1 MNKDL
6 TNKKTKRIKLKNYH
20 LKVIIKNIY
29 DTIFN
34 FIQKYIIFIVILL
47 LIVARYSPNNL
58 FSSYIIKI
66 EEPNFISNIL
76 SIIIGSL
83 ASILGIII
91 AILLVSFQILRQTY
105 SHYAL
110 HGLFEYG
117 DLKFLFSLFISSIIV
132 SVIAL
137 VTLEDPLKIYNFNL
151 LYLSIMLFGV
161 CLIILYPNVK
171 KCLDITSRS
180 KKKIMDMIESINY
193 SHIMNYLQIS
203 RTRIHGESV
212 ASIEKNPIYILNE
225 VVTRS
230 FDNKD
235 TVIPE
240 MILIRSTD
248 VLLNLIKNNLEYDI
262 RDLINGF
269 LIIIKNSAFQA
280 IRNESVNILRL
291 VMIQIKR
298 IHVFCAKSRFDW
310 SNLVELNDIFQ
321 DILHKTIEAN
331 LTESAKNNFIIL
343 ENILFNQL
351 FHNVPNENNLLWF
364 QERIQRKK
372 IEEDEQESIKRDIQ
386 WHTVSQNY
394 LGMFF
399 SCIDKA
405 LELRNGNIAL
415 YGTYIL
421 NSFVS
426 EIEKIHLGSKQKKQ
440 LIRDC
445 YHHISSYIIFAKKNE
460 LLSIHNI
467 GFISLSFNYD
477 TILSILKK
485 RDQEYSKIPLLDF
498 CGTLIVLAQE
508 QFFDEN
514 IQNILGA
521 IGRSLIEKVNENN
534 LFLEAE
540 ILICN
545 TFYKIYEQVK
555 LSELE
560 EGSKILDEIFKQVDS
575 LKRWMKAKN
584 VKNKK
589 LENKINEILEE
600 LNTVTKESINKDNLI
615 EWPEIK

>member
-1 MNKDL
+1 MKL
-6 TNKKTKRIKLKNYH
+6 TKCH
-20 LKVIIKNIY
+20 LKIIIKNIY
-29 DTIFN
+29 DYIVN
-34 FIQKYIIFIVILL
+34 FIQKYFIFIVILL
-47 LIVARYSPNNL
+47 LLIARYFPN
-58 FSSYIIKI
+58 SYIIIKI

-83 ASILGIII
+83 ASILGIIV
-91 AILLVSFQILRQTY
+91 AILLVSFEILRQTY

-110 HGLFEYG
+110 HGLFEYEN
-117 DLKFLFSLFISSIIV
+117 LKFLFSLFITSIIV

-151 LYLSIMLFGV
+151 LYLSIILFGI
-161 CLIILYPNVK
+161 CLIILYPIVR
-171 KCLDITSRS
+171 KCLDITRS

-193 SHIMNYLQIS
+193 LHIMNYLQIS
-203 RTRIHGESV
+203 RTRIHGERV

-230 FDNKD
+230 IDNKD
-235 TVIPE
+235 SAIPE
-240 MILIRSTD
+240 MILIKSTD
-248 VLLNLIKNNLEYDI
+248 VLLNLIKNNSEYDI

-291 VMIQIKR
+291 VIIQIRR
-298 IHVFCAKSRFDW
+298 IHVFCAKSRFYW
-310 SNLVELNDIFQ
+310 SNLVELNDIFL

-331 LTESAKNNFIIL
+331 LTDSAKNNFILL
-343 ENILFNQL
+343 EDILFNQL
-351 FHNVPNENNLLWF
+351 IYNVPNENDLFWF

-372 IEEDEQESIKRDIQ
+372 IEEDEQESIKRDNQ
-386 WHTVSQNY
+386 WHTVSLEY

-405 LELRNGNIAL
+405 LELKNGNIAL
-415 YGTYIL
+415 YGIYIL
-421 NSFVS
+421 NSLVS
-426 EIEKIHLGSKQKKQ
+426 KIEKSSLGSKQKKQ
-440 LIRDC
+440 LLRDC
-445 YHHISSYIIFAKKNE
+445 YYHISSYIITAKKND
-460 LLSIHNI
+460 LLSKHNI

-477 TILSILKK
+477 TILSILNK
-485 RDQEYSKIPLLDF
+485 RDQEYSKIPLLYF
-498 CGTLIVLAQE
+498 CGTLIALAQE
-508 QFFDEN
+508 QFFDES
-514 IQNILGA
+514 IQNNLGA
-521 IGRSLIEKVNENN
+521 LGRSLIDKVNENN
-534 LFLEAE
+534 LFLGAL

-575 LKRWMKAKN
+575 LKRWMKDKN
-584 VKNKK
+584 VKNKI
-589 LENKINEILEE
+589 LEDKINKILEE
-600 LNTVTKESINKDNLI
+600 LKTATKVRNNKDNLII

>member
-1 MNKDL
+1 MNKGL
-6 TNKKTKRIKLKNYH
+6 TNKKIKRKKSKKCH
-20 LKVIIKNIY
+20 LKEIIKNKY
-29 DTIFN
+29 DSIFN
-34 FIQKYIIFIVILL
+34 FIQKYIIYIVILL
-47 LIVARYSPNNL
+47 LIVARYLPNNL

-66 EEPNFISNIL
+66 EDPNFISNIL

-91 AILLVSFQILRQTY
+91 AILLVSFEILRQTY

-110 HGLFEYG
+110 HGLFEY
-117 DLKFLFSLFISSIIV
+117 DNLKFLFSLFISSIIV

-151 LYLSIMLFGV
+151 LYLSIMLFGI
-161 CLIILYPNVK
+161 CLIILYPFVR
-171 KCLDITSRS
+171 KCLDITRS

-203 RTRIHGESV
+203 RTRIHGERV

-248 VLLNLIKNNLEYDI
+248 VLLNLIKNNSEYNI

-291 VMIQIKR
+291 IMIQIKR
-298 IHVFCAKSRFDW
+298 IHIFCAKSRFDW

-331 LTESAKNNFIIL
+331 LTASAENNFIIL
-343 ENILFNQL
+343 ESILFNQL
-351 FHNVPNENNLLWF
+351 FYNVPKEDDLFWF

-372 IEEDEQESIKRDIQ
+372 IEEDEQESIKRDNQ
-386 WHTVSQNY
+386 WFTVSQMY

-421 NSFVS
+421 NSFIS

-445 YHHISSYIIFAKKNE
+445 YHHISSNIISARNNG
-460 LLSIHNI
+460 LLNKRNI
-467 GFISLSFNYD
+467 GFISFSFNYD
-477 TILSILKK
+477 TILSILNK

-508 QFFDEN
+508 QFFDES
-514 IQNILGA
+514 IQNNLGA
-521 IGRSLIEKVNENN
+521 IGRSLIEKINEDN
-534 LFLEAE
+534 LFLKAE

-545 TFYKIYEQVK
+545 TFYKIYEQVM
-555 LSELE
+555 LFELE
-560 EGSKILDEIFKQVDS
+560 DGSKILDEIFKQVDS
-575 LKRWMKAKN
+575 LKRWMKYKN
-584 VKNKK
+584 VKNKI
-589 LENKINEILEE
+589 LEDKINKILEE
-600 LNTVTKESINKDNLI
+600 LKTVTKVRNNKDDIII

>member
-1 MNKDL
+1 MNKGL
-6 TNKKTKRIKLKNYH
+6 TNKKIKRKKSKRCH
-20 LKVIIKNIY
+20 LKEIIKNKY
-29 DTIFN
+29 DSIFN
-34 FIQKYIIFIVILL
+34 FIQKYIIYIVILL
-47 LIVARYSPNNL
+47 LIVARYLPNNL
-58 FSSYIIKI
+58 FGSYIIKI
-66 EEPNFISNIL
+66 EDPNFISNIL

-91 AILLVSFQILRQTY
+91 AILLVSFEILRKTY

-110 HGLFEYG
+110 HGLFEY
-117 DLKFLFSLFISSIIV
+117 DNLKFLFSLFISSIIV

-137 VTLEDPLKIYNFNL
+137 VTLEAPLKIYNFNL
-151 LYLSIMLFGV
+151 LYLSIMLFGI
-161 CLIILYPNVK
+161 CLIILYPFVRRG
-171 KCLDITSRS
+171 LDITRS

-225 VVTRS
+225 IVTRS

-248 VLLNLIKNNLEYDI
+248 VLLNLIKNNSEYDI

-269 LIIIKNSAFQA
+269 LIILKNSAFQA

-298 IHVFCAKSRFDW
+298 IHIFCAKSRFDW
-310 SNLVELNDIFQ
+310 SNLVELNGIFQ

-331 LTESAKNNFIIL
+331 LTEVAENNFIIL
-343 ENILFNQL
+343 ESILFNQL
-351 FHNVPNENNLLWF
+351 FHNVPKEDDLFWF

-372 IEEDEQESIKRDIQ
+372 IEEDEQESIKRENQWDI
-386 WHTVSQNY
+386 VSRDY

-405 LELRNGNIAL
+405 LELRNVNIAL

-445 YHHISSYIIFAKKNE
+445 YHYISSSIISARKNG
-460 LLSIHNI
+460 LLSKRNI
-467 GFISLSFNYD
+467 TFISFSFNYN
-477 TILSILKK
+477 TILNILKK
-485 RDQEYSKIPLLDF
+485 HDQEYSKIPLLDF

-508 QFFDEN
+508 KFFDEFILN
-514 IQNILGA
+514 NLGA
-521 IGRSLIEKVNENN
+521 LGRSLIERVNENN
-534 LFLEAE
+534 LFLEAL
-540 ILICN
+540 ILVCN

-555 LSELE
+555 LSDLE
-560 EGSKILDEIFKQVDS
+560 EGSKILNEIFKQVDS

-584 VKNKK
+584 VKNKI
-589 LENKINEILEE
+589 LENKIKKILKE
-600 LNTVTKESINKDNLI
+600 LKIATEVIKDKDDIII

>member
-1 MNKDL
+1 
-6 TNKKTKRIKLKNYH
+6 
-20 LKVIIKNIY
+20 
-29 DTIFN
+29 
-34 FIQKYIIFIVILL
+34 L
-47 LIVARYSPNNL
+47 LIARYFPNNP
-58 FSSYIIKI
+58 FNSYIIKI

-76 SIIIGSL
+76 SIIISSL

-151 LYLSIMLFGV
+151 LYLSIMLFGI
-161 CLIILYPNVK
+161 CLITLYPFVR
-171 KCLDITSRS
+171 KCLDITRS

-235 TVIPE
+235 TVITE

-248 VLLNLIKNNLEYDI
+248 VLLNLIKNNSEYDI

-291 VMIQIKR
+291 IMIQIKR
-298 IHVFCAKSRFDW
+298 IYIFCAKSRFNW
-310 SNLVELNDIFQ
+310 SNLVELNGIFQ
-321 DILHKTIEAN
+321 DILHKTIETN
-331 LTESAKNNFIIL
+331 LTKSAENNFIIL
-343 ENILFNQL
+343 ESILFNQL
-351 FHNVPNENNLLWF
+351 FHNVPKEDDLFWF
-364 QERIQRKK
+364 QETIQRKK
-372 IEEDEQESIKRDIQ
+372 IKEDEQESIKRDNQ
-386 WHTVSQNY
+386 WHTVSRDY

-405 LELRNGNIAL
+405 LELRNVNIAL

-426 EIEKIHLGSKQKKQ
+426 EIE
-440 LIRDC
+440 
-445 YHHISSYIIFAKKNE
+445 II
-460 LLSIHNI
+460 
-467 GFISLSFNYD
+467 
-477 TILSILKK
+477 
-485 RDQEYSKIPLLDF
+485 
-498 CGTLIVLAQE
+498 
-508 QFFDEN
+508 
-514 IQNILGA
+514 
-521 IGRSLIEKVNENN
+521 
-534 LFLEAE
+534 
-540 ILICN
+540 
-545 TFYKIYEQVK
+545 
-555 LSELE
+555 
-560 EGSKILDEIFKQVDS
+560 
-575 LKRWMKAKN
+575 
-584 VKNKK
+584 
-589 LENKINEILEE
+589 
-600 LNTVTKESINKDNLI
+600 
-615 EWPEIK
+615 